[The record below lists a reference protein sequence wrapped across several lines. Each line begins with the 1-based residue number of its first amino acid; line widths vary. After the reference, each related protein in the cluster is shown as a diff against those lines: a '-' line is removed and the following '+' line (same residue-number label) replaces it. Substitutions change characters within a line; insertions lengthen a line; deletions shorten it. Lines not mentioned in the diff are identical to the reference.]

1 MKERIFTTKEQGR
14 VLVET
19 GLPISTAS
27 EKNFLQKHSDA
38 YVLYGMLVLTHLTHT
53 IKKQTLIRNSRQSR
67 ILLLKNLG

>member
-1 MKERIFTTKEQGR
+1 MSLIKRSYKYRMYPNKTQEE
-14 VLVET
+14 L
-19 GLPISTAS
+19 LA
-27 EKNFLQKHSDA
+27 KHSDA